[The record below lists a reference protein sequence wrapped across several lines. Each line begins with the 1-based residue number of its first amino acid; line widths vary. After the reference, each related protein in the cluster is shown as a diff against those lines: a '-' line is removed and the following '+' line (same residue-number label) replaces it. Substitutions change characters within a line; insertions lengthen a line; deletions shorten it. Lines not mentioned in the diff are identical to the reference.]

1 MVHRINVF
9 YEGWGEAFHWATL
22 GAVDARSPL
31 VFEYTDAAFSRG
43 LELSPYLFPLV
54 KGRDFSHSLPRHQS
68 GLPGPVY
75 DGLPDGWGLLLMDR
89 IFRQRG
95 LDPARLSALDRL
107 AYVGDSAIGAM
118 TFAPADEA
126 MQQDPADIPLE
137 RLAQE
142 VQQVLQGKDTALLA
156 QLALVGGSPHGARP
170 KALVYLD
177 QETHRAS
184 TVPMA
189 GGSPWLVKFPAMT
202 EHPEVCALE
211 DLYARSASACGLEV
225 PPTFHMELGNG
236 LAAFGIRR
244 FDREGAYRVPVHTLA
259 ALLGADFR
267 VPGSIDYSALIQ
279 ATRFLTKD
287 AREVKKAFE
296 RAVFN
301 VVFNNRDDHGKN
313 FSFRMEKDGH
323 WKLAPVYDVTF
334 NRGPGGFHHMD
345 VAGEASSVRLTHL
358 QQLGKEAGVKKAQ
371 VMEIISRISEQASLF
386 STRVKDYGGAIRRQT
401 EQDILKILQA
411 NIQAALS

>member
-1 MVHRINVF
+1 MVHKINVF

-22 GAVDARSPL
+22 GTVDARSPII
-31 VFEYTDAAFSRG
+31 FEYTDTAFSRG

-54 KGRDFSHSLPRHQS
+54 KGRDFSRSLPRHQS

-75 DGLPDGWGLLLMDR
+75 DCLPDGWGLLLMDR

-126 MQQDPADIPLE
+126 MERGAADIPLE

-142 VQQVLQGKDTALLA
+142 VQQVLQGRDTALLL

-177 QETHRAS
+177 QQTQRAS
-184 TVPMA
+184 TAPMEGA
-189 GGSPWLVKFPAMT
+189 TPWLVKFPAMT

-211 DLYARSASACGLEV
+211 DLYAKSAHACGLEV
-225 PPTFHMELGNG
+225 PPTVSLELGNG
-236 LAAFGIRR
+236 LAAFGIQR
-244 FDREGAYRVPVHTLA
+244 FDREGAYRVPVHSLA

-267 VPGSIDYSALIQ
+267 VPGSIDYTALIQ
-279 ATRFLTKD
+279 ATRFLTRD

-313 FSFRMEKDGH
+313 FSFRMDKDGH

-334 NRGPGGFHHMD
+334 NRGPGGLHQMD
-345 VAGEASSVRLTHL
+345 IAGEAGVVRLAHL
-358 QQLGKEAGVKKAQ
+358 QQLGKEADIGKKEA
-371 VMEIISRISEQASLF
+371 METIARISQQASLF
-386 STRVKDYGGAIRRQT
+386 CARVKDYGGAIRRQT
-401 EQDILKILQA
+401 EQDISRILQA

>member
-9 YEGWGEAFHWATL
+9 YEGWGERFHWATL
-22 GAVDARSPL
+22 GTLDARRPIL
-31 VFEYTDAAFSRG
+31 FEYTDTAFSRG

-95 LDPARLSALDRL
+95 LDPAQLSALDRL

-126 MQQDPADIPLE
+126 MHQDPADIPLAM
-137 RLAQE
+137 LAQE
-142 VQQVLQGKDTALLA
+142 VQQVLQGKDTELLS

-177 QETHRAS
+177 HETHRAS
-184 TVPMA
+184 TVPMPGA
-189 GGSPWLVKFPAMT
+189 SPWLVKFPAMT

-211 DLYARSASACGLEV
+211 DLYARSARACGLQV
-225 PPTFHMELGNG
+225 PPTLHLELGDG
-236 LAAFGIRR
+236 LAAFGIQR
-244 FDREGAYRVPVHTLA
+244 FDREGVHRVPVHTLA

-267 VPGSIDYSALIQ
+267 VPGSLDYIALIQ

-301 VVFNNRDDHGKN
+301 VIFNNRDDHGKN

-334 NRGPGGFHHMD
+334 NRGPGGFHQMD
-345 VAGEASSVRLTHL
+345 IAGEASAIRLTHL
-358 QQLGKEAGVKKAQ
+358 QRLGKEAGVKKTE
-371 VMEIISRISEQASLF
+371 VVDIISRVSEKASLF
-386 STRVKDYGGAIRRQT
+386 CTHAQDYGSAIRRQT
-401 EQDILKILQA
+401 AQEISRILLA
-411 NIQAALS
+411 NIQAAHS